1 MNVHYAKQD
10 NKGVP
15 VILVD
20 VVVKSTHPSA
30 LEPSSFSIHSNY
42 FWNDHI
48 KIAVALC
55 RSDSL
60 PKLEDTIHQ
69 FIFGFLVWSRYE
81 GIPMIEKG
89 LS

>member
-1 MNVHYAKQD
+1 MDVHYAKQD

-15 VILVD
+15 VIMVD

-42 FWNDHI
+42 FWNDLI
-48 KIAVALC
+48 KMGYIAVALC

-69 FIFGFLVWSRYE
+69 FIFGFWL
-81 GIPMIEKG
+81 G
-89 LS
+89 LSTKEFL